1 MAMSLDWMFEA
12 LLHHSQ
18 NIESSNN
25 NMRLHLLEKF
35 DGMSASDVEA
45 LTKRYPDWRKDMEQV
60 FFDVQ
65 DAMEG
70 PVGKLAVA
78 MEDILGEREKLV
90 EA

>member
-1 MAMSLDWMFEA
+1 MAVSLNWLFES

-35 DGMSASDVEA
+35 KDMSPADVEA
-45 LTKRYPDWRKDMEQV
+45 LTKRYPTWRKDMERV
-60 FFDVQ
+60 FYDVQ

-78 MEDILGEREKLV
+78 MEDILGEREPV
-90 EA
+90 TD